1 MNKDLDTQ
9 TVSHLTTTSTYENSE
24 GGLDL
29 SKLKNIIFRNYIL
42 IIGLGLL
49 SGILGFVKIL
59 VTPPIYVANFELLS
73 EPLNIETKVTSTN
86 DKESTEAREQI
97 GSVELNDVQLR
108 ILKSPQILSRTV
120 DSLHNKYPGLNY
132 GELIQDLN
140 IQIISEE
147 KSEEKILSV
156 EYKNPNRQKVADVT
170 NVLTQTYLDYSAEKR
185 LRGLKRGIDFL
196 DQQIPKVSLEVDNL
210 QNQVN
215 EFRKKHGFFDPK
227 TGLKGMANRSEGLK
241 NEREVIANRLREL
254 QLISRNLE
262 RELKTQPIK
271 SDVAIE
277 LDDSQ
282 YLELMNQL
290 QELDLEIKRKSA
302 IFTANSIEIQTL
314 QQEKQQINTLV
325 NEIREN
331 LRQKLD
337 KQIENLEN
345 RQQIVIKDLDDIK
358 LQIAKWSKVNHDWYT
373 LNQNL
378 YFAVQKRD
386 QFNIKK
392 NDLQIDAA
400 QQRTPWILITPAKEP
415 TTNSISSINTLIL
428 SSSFGLLAGVAISF
442 LLDSYKK
449 IIYTSATVQNIT
461 NTPILSIIPYNPKSQ
476 QLSSFIKQLNL
487 SQEVRQLL
495 PQEEK
500 LQEQKKSFWEVVPPS
515 IETFRSFAANLG
527 FLNLNTNL
535 DGLDIDI
542 DNNLKSIAIT
552 SAIPREGKSTV
563 ALNLSIATAS
573 MGKRVLLVDTD
584 LRNSDG
590 LSTSLGFESNQGL
603 KDILKQDNPEDLGLN
618 YIQQITLEENLFILP
633 SGNNN
638 PVTQYTGE
646 IEINPSRLLAS
657 TKMYLLME
665 ELKNHFDLVIYDLC
679 AIIGLADVN
688 LLATK
693 TDGIVMVTGL
703 GKIQAA
709 SLTQAIEQLSLCRA
723 PVLGIVVNK
732 LVNKGFE

>member
-29 SKLKNIIFRNYIL
+29 SKLKNIIFRNYTL
-42 IIGLGLL
+42 IIGFGLL

-59 VTPPIYVANFELLS
+59 VTPPIYVADFELLS
-73 EPLNIETKVTSTN
+73 EPLNIETKVTST

-108 ILKSPQILSRTV
+108 ILKSPKIISRTIK
-120 DSLHNKYPGLNY
+120 SLHNKYPGLTY

-147 KSEEKILSV
+147 NSEEKILSV
-156 EYKNPNRQKVADVT
+156 EYKNTNKQKVADVT
-170 NVLTQTYLDYSAEKR
+170 NALTQTYLDYSAEKR

-196 DQQIPKVSLEVDNL
+196 NQQIPKVSLEVKNL
-210 QNQVN
+210 QNQVA
-215 EFRKKHGFFDPK
+215 EFRKKQNFIDPK
-227 TGLKGMANRSEGLK
+227 SPMKLIENSSGELEK
-241 NEREVIANRLREL
+241 ERKVIANRLREL
-254 QLISRNLE
+254 RSISRNLE

-277 LDDSQ
+277 LGDSR

-290 QELDLEIKRKSA
+290 QELDIEIKRKSA
-302 IFTANSIEIQTL
+302 IFTENSIEIQTL

-331 LRQKLD
+331 LRQQLD
-337 KQIENLEN
+337 NQIENLEN

-358 LQIAKWSKVNHDWYT
+358 LQLVKLSRASHGYNN
-373 LNQNL
+373 LNRKL
-378 YFAVQKRD
+378 YFAVNKLNEFTLQK
-386 QFNIKK
+386 NY
-392 NDLQIDAA
+392 LQIDAA
-400 QQRTPWILITPAKEP
+400 QQRKPWTLLTPATEP
-415 TTNSISSINTLIL
+415 TTSNISSINTLIL

-461 NTPILSIIPYNPKSQ
+461 KAPILSVIPYNPKSQ
-476 QLSSFIKQLNL
+476 QLPSFIKQLNL

-535 DGLDIDI
+535 DGLDVDI

-552 SAIPREGKSTV
+552 SAIAREGKSTV
-563 ALNLSIATAS
+563 ALNLAIAAAS

-584 LRNSDG
+584 LRNSDS

-603 KDILKQDNPEDLGLN
+603 KDILNLDNPEDLGLN

-657 TKMYLLME
+657 TKMHLLME

-732 LVNKGFE
+732 LVNKGL